1 VEAVNDHEAHHPIHA
16 VIFDLDATLVDS
28 EGNYYLADVELL
40 RRRGVAFSQEEKRKY
55 IGGGNL
61 DMMVDLVRRFGL
73 SDAPLALAEEKNAIY
88 FGLALRDTPL
98 YPQMKRFWDLV
109 RARGLPVAVAS
120 GSSPSVLRAVL
131 DKVGLAAEADAIVSA
146 EDVARGKPAPDIF
159 LEAARR
165 LGVPPQHCAVVEDSR
180 HGVEAASRASM
191 PCIAVPY
198 LTEKP
203 LDDAFTLAELLFE
216 DGMATFDPERALA
229 WVLAKRG

>member
-1 VEAVNDHEAHHPIHA
+1 MIERKRQGPIDA

-28 EGNYYLADVELL
+28 EDNYYLADVELL
-40 RRRGVAFSQEEKRKY
+40 RRRGIPFSLEDKKKY

-73 SDAPLALAEEKNAIY
+73 SDAPEALAEEKNAIY
-88 FGLALRDTPL
+88 LELALRHTPL
-98 YPQMKRFWDLV
+98 YPPMKRFWDLV

-120 GSSPSVLRAVL
+120 GSSPAVLRAVL

-146 EDVARGKPAPDIF
+146 EDVARGKPAPDVF

-165 LGVPPQHCAVVEDSR
+165 LGVPAPRCAVVEDSR
-180 HGVEAASRASM
+180 HGVEAARRAEM

-198 LTEKP
+198 LTDKP
-203 LDDAFTLAELLFE
+203 LPEAFASAALLFE
-216 DGMATFDPERALA
+216 DGMATFDPDRALA
-229 WVLAKRG
+229 WLVSGRE